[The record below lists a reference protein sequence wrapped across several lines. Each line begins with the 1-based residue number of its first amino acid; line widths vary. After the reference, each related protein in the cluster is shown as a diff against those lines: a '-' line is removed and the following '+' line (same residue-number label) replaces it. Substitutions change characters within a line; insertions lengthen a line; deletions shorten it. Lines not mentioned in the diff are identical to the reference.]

1 MTDDSMVDALA
12 TTARQ
17 PTSSAAAWVALL
29 RPRQWLKNALVA
41 AAPVAAGVPFGP
53 EVVWPMIAAFAGLSL
68 VASATYCLNDV
79 ADAERDRLHP
89 TKRLRPVAAGRVSPV
104 AALVAA
110 AALAAGGF
118 AVSALANSN
127 LLIVLAVYLA
137 LTTAYSFGLKHVP
150 VLDLLVV
157 AAGFVLRAV
166 AGGMAVDLP
175 LSSWF
180 LLVTSFGALLVVT
193 GKRHSETLTLADT
206 AADHRPSLD
215 GYPPAFLPLVLGVSL
230 GLTLISYCLW
240 AFEVPSPGL
249 SELAMTLS
257 IAPFLAALL
266 RYALVVMA
274 GRAGEPEEVFLHDRP
289 LQVAAVVWAGVFA
302 LGIYGG

>member
-1 MTDDSMVDALA
+1 MSWTESEVAAVPGHA
-12 TTARQ
+12 T
-17 PTSSAAAWVALL
+17 AASWLRLL
-29 RPRQWLKNALVA
+29 RPRQWLKNILVV
-41 AAPVAAGVPFGP
+41 AAPVAAGAGP
-53 EVVWPMIAAFAGLSL
+53 EADVAAGVAAAFVAFSL
-68 VASATYCLNDV
+68 TASATYLVNDV
-79 ADAERDRLHP
+79 ADADRDRAHP
-89 TKRLRPVAAGRVSPV
+89 LKRTRPVAAGAVSPTAAVVGAVLLGAGGLGV
-104 AALVAA
+104 AAWWN
-110 AALAAGGF
+110 GE
-118 AVSALANSN
+118 
-127 LLIVLAVYLA
+127 LA
-137 LTTAYSFGLKHVP
+137 LVVGIYLVLTLAYSFGLKHVP

-180 LLVTSFGALLVVT
+180 LLVTSFGALFVVT
-193 GKRHSETLTLADT
+193 GKRHSETLTLAGT
-206 AADHRPSLD
+206 ATDHRPSLD
-215 GYPPAFLPLVLGVSL
+215 GYPPAFLPLVLGVSV

-257 IAPFLAALL
+257 IAPFLAAVL

-289 LQVAAVVWAGVFA
+289 LQLAAVVWAGVFA